1 MPRPTTL
8 TRHVATIVATTALV
22 VSGLVAGVGTAGAI
36 GSSDFGIGLP
46 NHPELIPTATRTAEN
61 VSVTR
66 EVIGPNAGYA
76 GDKITF
82 KTTISAAA
90 GPARQV
96 TRIVDRAQLMSY
108 VPNTAKLTYTS
119 ADGTRTTEA
128 VTPTYVKA
136 TYDGLNLTDQ
146 GGMEVSSA
154 GWPISVDSGA
164 TVVFEITY
172 QWIDFRGRPSMED
185 GVAYTG
191 VGIDV
196 TGLDTMDWPKMT
208 TSFGSLN
215 EGGPFGS

>member
-1 MPRPTTL
+1 VSRPTTL
-8 TRHVATIVATTALV
+8 TRRVAAIVATTALL
-22 VSGLVAGVGTAGAI
+22 VSGLAAGTASALGSADLGVG
-36 GSSDFGIGLP
+36 FP
-46 NHPELIPTATRTAEN
+46 NHPELIPTAIRTAEN

-82 KTTISAAA
+82 RTTISATA

-96 TRIVDRAQLMSY
+96 TRIIDRAQLMSY

-119 ADGTRTTEA
+119 ANGIRTTEA

-136 TYDGLNLTDQ
+136 TYDGVNQTDQ
-146 GGMEVSSA
+146 GGMEISSA
-154 GWPISVDSGA
+154 GWPISVVESGA

-172 QWIDFRGRPSMED
+172 QWLDFRGRPSMED
-185 GVAYTG
+185 GVAHAG

-196 TGLDTMDWPKMT
+196 TGLDTLDWPKMT
-208 TSFGSLN
+208 TSFGSLH